1 MTSRK
6 PLSSEPILPPPPEDE
21 DLLEHFETRTAHPGI
36 WLNLRG
42 RRIQLRGL
50 KKRPRGI
57 LAFFAIFGPG
67 LIAGAAGNDA
77 GGIATYSQI
86 GAKFGYEML
95 WVLVL
100 ITVALGLIQEMA
112 ARIGAA
118 TGRGLLELIRLRYG
132 AGWSLLALIIV
143 FIGNAGLVITE
154 FVGIGAA
161 ARLLGITPYVV
172 VPAGALLVWYLVV
185 AGNYPRVEK
194 IFLAMA
200 LVFLTY
206 PIAAFLAH
214 PHWGQVGRGT
224 VVPSVQA
231 NSTFLL
237 LMVGIIGT
245 TITPYQQ
252 LFQQSSVVE
261 KGVAR
266 RHYGSERL
274 DTYLGAIFNDLMSA
288 FMIIATAAAL
298 HFAGKTNINTA
309 ADAAQ
314 ALRPVAGNAAKIL
327 FAIGLLGA
335 SLLAAA
341 VLPLTTA
348 YAVSEVVGQPRGI
361 DVNFR
366 TGRLYMVVFT
376 GLVIAG
382 GAIALIPNLPV
393 IKLLVLIQVLNGIL
407 LPIILT
413 FILLLVNDKRLMQGL
428 RNTRRYTIAGW
439 VCNGLITIS
448 IVILLG
454 QQLLGAVGLHV
465 LGG

>member
-1 MTSRK
+1 
-6 PLSSEPILPPPPEDE
+6 LPPPTSAVGDGIP
-21 DLLEHFETRTAHPGI
+21 HFEIRDTRPAI

-42 RRIQLRGL
+42 RRIQLTGL
-50 KKRPRGI
+50 KKRPRGL

-86 GAKFGYEML
+86 GAQFGYEML

-100 ITVALGLIQEMA
+100 ITVALALIQEMA
-112 ARIGAA
+112 ARLGAA
-118 TGRGLLELIRLRYG
+118 TGRGLIELIRLRYG
-132 AGWSLLALIIV
+132 VSWSLLATAIV
-143 FIGNAGLVITE
+143 FVGNTGLVITE

-161 ARLLGITPYVV
+161 ARLLGITPYLV
-172 VPAGALLVWYLVV
+172 VPLAGLLVWYLVV
-185 AGNYPRVEK
+185 AGNYPQVEK

-206 PIAAFLAH
+206 PVAAFLAH
-214 PHWGQVGRGT
+214 PHWGQVARGT
-224 VVPSVQA
+224 FVPTFQS

-266 RHYGSERL
+266 RHYGPERA
-274 DTYLGAIFNDLMSA
+274 DVYLGSIFNDLMSA

-298 HFAGKTNINTA
+298 HFAGKTNISTA

-327 FAIGLLGA
+327 FAVGLLGA

-348 YAVSEVVGQPRGI
+348 YAVSEVVGLPRGI
-361 DVNFR
+361 NVNFR
-366 TGRLYMVVFT
+366 TGRLFMSVFT

-382 GAIALIPNLPV
+382 IIIALLPGVPV
-393 IKLLVLIQVLNGIL
+393 IKLLVLVQVLNGIL
-407 LPIILT
+407 LPIMLT
-413 FILLLVNDKRLMQGL
+413 FILLLVNDKGLMNGL

-439 VCNGLITIS
+439 VCNGLITAS
-448 IVILLG
+448 IVVLLG
-454 QQLLGAVGLHV
+454 QQLLSAVGFHL
-465 LGG
+465 